1 MKTASSGFKAVILAG
16 GSGERFWP
24 LSTPERPKQFLRVF
38 GGESLIRQ
46 ALARLDGLVASEDA
60 FVVTTKSLVAATRKE
75 LPEVPKGNIVGEPM
89 RRDTGAAV
97 ALGVGLAIGSSR
109 VGVESSRVCLGSYRV
124 GLGSY
129 RVCLESSRVSLG
141 SSRVGLESSSF
152 SKSLKAPNPTLSD
165 ANLTLDDPNSTLND
179 PVVGFF
185 SSDQMVAKPK
195 EFRKVVKKAVAL
207 ARRRDAIVTI
217 GIKPAFPATGF
228 RYISPK
234 THAFVEKPDA
244 EKAKKYVKAGY
255 LWNAGMFIA
264 RASVFRCA
272 FAAHAPELEK
282 LASIG
287 ASRSSKRAAR
297 RSAPTDT
304 RPLAPAGLARLY
316 AALPKISFDY
326 AVMEKAKNVEV
337 VPGDFGWDD
346 VGSFVAFDKY
356 FPHDS
361 RGNVREGPCTVVE
374 AEGNI
379 CVARSARISLL
390 GVKNLVVVTTPD
402 SVLVADKSRL
412 TDMKKLFKR

>member
-1 MKTASSGFKAVILAG
+1 MSKADFKAVILAG

-46 ALARLDGLVASEDA
+46 ALARLDGLVSPEDA

-97 ALGVGLAIGSSR
+97 ALGVGMAAQRGWKPRLQTEG
-109 VGVESSRVCLGSYRV
+109 G
-124 GLGSY
+124 
-129 RVCLESSRVSLG
+129 
-141 SSRVGLESSSF
+141 
-152 SKSLKAPNPTLSD
+152 
-165 ANLTLDDPNSTLND
+165 DDP
-179 PVVGFF
+179 VIGFF

-195 EFRKVVKKAVAL
+195 EFRKVVRKAVAL
-207 ARRRDAIVTI
+207 ARRKDAIVTI
-217 GIKPAFPATGF
+217 GIKPGYPATCFG
-228 RYISPK
+228 YISPK
-234 THAFVEKPDA
+234 TRTFVEKPDA

-264 RASVFRCA
+264 RTSVFRGA

-282 LASIG
+282 LANIG
-287 ASRSSKRAAR
+287 ASAKSI
-297 RSAPTDT
+297 
-304 RPLAPAGLARLY
+304 APAGLARLY

-346 VGSFVAFDKY
+346 VGSFAAFDKY

-361 RGNVREGPCTVVE
+361 RGNVREGPCNVVE

-412 TDMKKLFKR
+412 TEMKRLFAKH

>member
-1 MKTASSGFKAVILAG
+1 MSKADFKAVILAG

-46 ALARLDGLVASEDA
+46 ALARLDGLVAPEDA

-97 ALGVGLAIGSSR
+97 ALGVGMAAQRGWKPRLQTEG
-109 VGVESSRVCLGSYRV
+109 E
-124 GLGSY
+124 
-129 RVCLESSRVSLG
+129 
-141 SSRVGLESSSF
+141 
-152 SKSLKAPNPTLSD
+152 
-165 ANLTLDDPNSTLND
+165 DDP
-179 PVVGFF
+179 VIGFF

-207 ARRRDAIVTI
+207 ARRKDAIVTI
-217 GIKPAFPATGF
+217 GIKPGYPATCFG
-228 RYISPK
+228 YISPK
-234 THAFVEKPDA
+234 TRTFVEKPDA

-264 RASVFRCA
+264 RASVFRGA

-282 LASIG
+282 LANIG
-287 ASRSSKRAAR
+287 ASAKSI
-297 RSAPTDT
+297 APV
-304 RPLAPAGLARLY
+304 GLARLY

-346 VGSFVAFDKY
+346 VGSFAAFDKY
-356 FPHDS
+356 FPHDV

-412 TDMKKLFKR
+412 TDMKKLFKK

>member
-1 MKTASSGFKAVILAG
+1 MSFKAVILAG

-38 GGESLIRQ
+38 GGASLIRQ
-46 ALARLDGLVASEDA
+46 AVSRLDGLVSSKDV
-60 FVVTTKSLVAATRKE
+60 FVVTAKNLVAATRRE
-75 LPEVPKGNIVGEPM
+75 LPEIPKCNILGEPM

-97 ALGVGLAIGSSR
+97 ALGVGLAAG
-109 VGVESSRVCLGSYRV
+109 G
-124 GLGSY
+124 
-129 RVCLESSRVSLG
+129 
-141 SSRVGLESSSF
+141 
-152 SKSLKAPNPTLSD
+152 A
-165 ANLTLDDPNSTLND
+165 D

-185 SSDQMVAKPK
+185 SSDQMVANPK
-195 EFRKVVKKAVAL
+195 AFRKVVSKAVAL
-207 ARRRDAIVTI
+207 ARRKPVIVTL
-217 GIKPAFPATGF
+217 GIKPTYPATCFG
-228 RYISPK
+228 YISPK
-234 THAFVEKPDA
+234 TRTFVEKPDA
-244 EKAKKYVKAGY
+244 KTAKKYIKAGY

-264 RASVFRCA
+264 RASTFRGA

-282 LASIG
+282 LAKIG
-287 ASRSSKRAAR
+287 GGAG
-297 RSAPTDT
+297 PI
-304 RPLAPAGLARLY
+304 APAKLARLY

-346 VGSFVAFDKY
+346 VGSFAAFDRY

-374 AEGNI
+374 ASDNI

-402 SVLVADKSRL
+402 AVLVADKSRL

>member
-1 MKTASSGFKAVILAG
+1 MSTSTFKAVILAG

-38 GGESLIRQ
+38 GGASLIRQ
-46 ALARLDGLVASEDA
+46 AVSRLDGLVSSKDV

-75 LPEVPKGNIVGEPM
+75 LPEVPKGNIIGEPM

-97 ALGVGLAIGSSR
+97 ALGVGLAAQRGR
-109 VGVESSRVCLGSYRV
+109 KPRLQAEGE
-124 GLGSY
+124 
-129 RVCLESSRVSLG
+129 
-141 SSRVGLESSSF
+141 
-152 SKSLKAPNPTLSD
+152 D
-165 ANLTLDDPNSTLND
+165 D

-207 ARRRDAIVTI
+207 ARRKDAIVTI
-217 GIKPAFPATGF
+217 GIKPDYPATCFG
-228 RYISPK
+228 YISPK
-234 THAFVEKPDA
+234 TRAFVEKPDA

-264 RASVFRCA
+264 RASVFRGA
-272 FAAHAPELEK
+272 FAAHAPELSCLTSGTNH
-282 LASIG
+282 LA
-287 ASRSSKRAAR
+287 ALYSK
-297 RSAPTDT
+297 
-304 RPLAPAGLARLY
+304 
-316 AALPKISFDY
+316 LPKISFDY

-346 VGSFVAFDKY
+346 VGSFAAFDKY

-361 RGNVREGPCTVVE
+361 RGNVREGPCNVVE

-402 SVLVADKSRL
+402 AVLVADKSRL
-412 TDMKKLFKR
+412 TDMKKLFSRK

>member
-1 MKTASSGFKAVILAG
+1 MSTSTFKAVILAG

-38 GGESLIRQ
+38 GGASLIRQ
-46 ALARLDGLVASEDA
+46 AVSRLDGFVSSKDV
-60 FVVTTKSLVAATRKE
+60 FVVTAKNLVAATRKE
-75 LPEVPKGNIVGEPM
+75 LPEVPKCNIIGEPM

-97 ALGVGLAIGSSR
+97 ALGVGLAAG
-109 VGVESSRVCLGSYRV
+109 G
-124 GLGSY
+124 
-129 RVCLESSRVSLG
+129 
-141 SSRVGLESSSF
+141 
-152 SKSLKAPNPTLSD
+152 A
-165 ANLTLDDPNSTLND
+165 D

-185 SSDQMVAKPK
+185 SSDQMVANHKA
-195 EFRKVVKKAVAL
+195 FRKVVSKAVAL
-207 ARRRDAIVTI
+207 ARRKLVIVTL
-217 GIKPAFPATGF
+217 GIKPDYPATCFG
-228 RYISPK
+228 YISPK
-234 THAFVEKPDA
+234 TRAFVEKPDA

-264 RASVFRCA
+264 RASVFRGA

-282 LASIG
+282 LANIG
-287 ASRSSKRAAR
+287 GGAGSF
-297 RSAPTDT
+297 
-304 RPLAPAGLARLY
+304 APARLSRLY

-346 VGSFVAFDKY
+346 VGSFAAFDKY
-356 FPHDS
+356 FPHDA

-402 SVLVADKSRL
+402 AVLVADKSRL

>member
-1 MKTASSGFKAVILAG
+1 MSKADFKAVILAG

-46 ALARLDGLVASEDA
+46 ALARLDGLVAPEDA

-109 VGVESSRVCLGSYRV
+109 VGVESSRVCLGS
-124 GLGSY
+124 S
-129 RVCLESSRVSLG
+129 RVCLG
-141 SSRVGLESSSF
+141 SSSF

-165 ANLTLDDPNSTLND
+165 ANLTLNDPNSTLNDPNSTLSD

-207 ARRRDAIVTI
+207 ARRKDAIVTI
-217 GIKPAFPATGF
+217 GIKPDYPATCFG
-228 RYISPK
+228 YISPK
-234 THAFVEKPDA
+234 TRTFVEKPDA

-264 RASVFRCA
+264 RASVFRGA

-282 LASIG
+282 LANIG
-287 ASRSSKRAAR
+287 ASAKSI
-297 RSAPTDT
+297 
-304 RPLAPAGLARLY
+304 APAGLARLY

-346 VGSFVAFDKY
+346 VGSFAAFDKY

-361 RGNVREGPCTVVE
+361 RGNVREGPCNVVE
-374 AEGNI
+374 ADGNI

-402 SVLVADKSRL
+402 AVLVAEKSRISE
-412 TDMKKLFKR
+412 MKKLFKR